1 MRLDAGQ
8 IEVLDSVMADVLRH
22 KTPAQRL
29 QIGFALWDS
38 AKRIL
43 TTHLS
48 PKQETQIAVFEP
60 KDDRVPVLGL
70 ADIPRF

>member
-48 PKQETQIAVFEP
+48 TEHPDWTPK
-60 KDDRVPVLGL
+60 RVNAEVTRRLSHG
-70 ADIPRF
+70 AS

>member
-8 IEVLDSVMADVLRH
+8 IEVLDESMVEVLRQ

-38 AKRIL
+38 SKRML
-43 TTHLS
+43 TAHLS
-48 PKQETQIAVFEP
+48 AEHPDWTQE
-60 KDDRVPVLGL
+60 RVRAEVAWRL
-70 ADIPRF
+70 AYRMTD